1 MKKTENI
8 NSSGAHKNINEDRLS
23 YVMTCLLGNEVNV
36 YMKDG
41 KEIRGLFHA
50 YNLTAKNDKKEID
63 ISLNHTRMI
72 PKNENTNG
80 PINKSMI
87 ITDNLYT
94 TIIGENINM
103 NLKDPDNSIYSKD
116 IFRIDADISENKK
129 GKLNGH
135 TNNRELKRWVGDND
149 IVDETKLKLDDK
161 LNEPW
166 DQFEHN
172 RKLYGVTSTYKEEIY
187 TTNLDIN
194 KIPHHVKIQADKI
207 AKELEKRGMHLDP
220 EDQEKNNNE
229 IDEEDL
235 FGAVRQNKDK
245 FFKNNKFK
253 KEDNKYKNYQGKY
266 HHVNVKDLKEKLQ
279 LVKREN
285 EKKYP
290 SNNYSTANKQ
300 KQINFTVSSSIE
312 ENICANKKNK
322 IPSKKSVSKNS
333 EFIGINALNLEPALP
348 KLDEKTRTEW
358 IMFKN
363 QTKNKELHKK
373 DKTTEKQ
380 EFITASK
387 EFNEK
392 LTKMNLNKKDANI
405 RTIKDHSGMNQP
417 YIDSQKNISH
427 IAEKTKHNN
436 ANDPDENKIQA
447 KAKCTK

>member
-290 SNNYSTANKQ
+290 SNNYS
-300 KQINFTVSSSIE
+300 
-312 ENICANKKNK
+312 KK
-322 IPSKKSVSKNS
+322 
-333 EFIGINALNLEPALP
+333 
-348 KLDEKTRTEW
+348 
-358 IMFKN
+358 
-363 QTKNKELHKK
+363 
-373 DKTTEKQ
+373 
-380 EFITASK
+380 
-387 EFNEK
+387 
-392 LTKMNLNKKDANI
+392 
-405 RTIKDHSGMNQP
+405 
-417 YIDSQKNISH
+417 
-427 IAEKTKHNN
+427 
-436 ANDPDENKIQA
+436 
-447 KAKCTK
+447 